1 MKPARS
7 LIPLAFVFAVPALA
21 AQPAAASD
29 PRIAVVLQPAMVEFH
44 VTQEQPSFLAV
55 VLVSVSP
62 DLQHYLTGLP
72 PMLDQSLVLDWGF
85 ATDGQFSTR
94 FRDTTFPA
102 GIPIYAQGVTISEAG
117 VMSSNVGEFVLDVTG
132 NG

>member
-7 LIPLAFVFAVPALA
+7 LIPLVFVFAVPAFA
-21 AQPAAASD
+21 AQPAAVSD
-29 PRIAVVLQPAMVEFH
+29 PRIAVVLRPAMVEFH
-44 VTQEQPSFLAV
+44 ITQEQPSFLGV

-62 DLQHYLTGLP
+62 NLQHFLTGLP

-85 ATDGQFSTR
+85 ATNGEFSTR

-117 VMSSNVGEFVLDVTG
+117 VLSSNVGAFGLDVTH
-132 NG
+132 N